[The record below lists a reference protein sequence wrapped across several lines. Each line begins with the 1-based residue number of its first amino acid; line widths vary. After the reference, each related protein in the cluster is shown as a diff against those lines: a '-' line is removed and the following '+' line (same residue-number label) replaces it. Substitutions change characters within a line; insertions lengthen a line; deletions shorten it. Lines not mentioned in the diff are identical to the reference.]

1 MALPLQGRL
10 TGSSAASPKK
20 VEANCADNRR
30 ISKEQR
36 GYFVDSVTI
45 GNDCAANVKHPAH
58 PQVSRQH
65 GQAG

>member
-45 GNDCAANVKHPAH
+45 GNDCAANVKQPARRLL
-58 PQVSRQH
+58 SLQH
-65 GQAG
+65 GQSG